1 MSREEDKP
9 DETDGLNEEI
19 CRSAILARDR
29 NYDGAFVY
37 AVRSTGI
44 CFRPS
49 CPAPPMM
56 AGRDTSPTP
65 LSLAKTLALHGVT
78 P

>member
-9 DETDGLNEEI
+9 DEADGPDEEA

-65 LSLAKTLALHGVT
+65 LSLAKTLALLG
-78 P
+78 